1 MNMTS
6 DLIYTVIIDHETGRI
21 MPMTNMRTVADM
33 LLMLNALDHI
43 ASGIRQALYDVF
55 EKAEQ
60 PSSTPPNP
68 ETQG

>member
-1 MNMTS
+1 MS
-6 DLIYTVIIDHETGRI
+6 GDLIYTVIIDHETGRI
-21 MPMTNMRTVADM
+21 TPVSNMRSVADM

-60 PSSTPPNP
+60 RAAAPPIP
-68 ETQG
+68 ETQEE